1 MIEREGR
8 RAGKGERRLCFFA
21 QSASVQK
28 GKERRAAKACKCFR
42 GEGERDG
49 SGQSGRG
56 GCERVSNREGYEH
69 GNTRR
74 T

>member
-1 MIEREGR
+1 MCKKGRKGEQQKHASVSEERGR
-8 RAGKGERRLCFFA
+8 VMGAGRAG
-21 QSASVQK
+21 
-28 GKERRAAKACKCFR
+28 
-42 GEGERDG
+42 EG
-49 SGQSGRG
+49 G